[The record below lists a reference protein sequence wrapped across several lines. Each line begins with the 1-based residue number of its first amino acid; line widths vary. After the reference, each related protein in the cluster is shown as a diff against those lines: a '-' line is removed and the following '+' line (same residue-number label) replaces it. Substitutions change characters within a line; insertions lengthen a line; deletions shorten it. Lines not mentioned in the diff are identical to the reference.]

1 MKDKNE
7 RSKYWLEMVDIL
19 DRRFPKGECK
29 ERGEA
34 LVMLTYIEMLL
45 EGIEFKDGEPYIKDK
60 N

>member
-1 MKDKNE
+1 
-7 RSKYWLEMVDIL
+7 MVDIL